1 MQRHLSII
9 LALLCA
15 SCSGQK
21 PAPAASDN
29 PPASNSDFEKLTDDL
44 IYGSLALSP
53 VNATQTGYHEHNGV
67 QLDEMIDDFSPA
79 GIDAQRKF
87 YEDFQKRV
95 NAWNAGSLDKEQAS
109 DLQIMKTDLNLYL
122 LDLNTI
128 QSYKH
133 NPTVYVELAGNAVFV
148 PSILNYAPLEKRY
161 QAIVKR
167 LEKFPALFEQAK

>member
-44 IYGSLALSP
+44 LYGSLALSP
-53 VNATQTGYHEHNGV
+53 VTATQMGYHEHNGV
-67 QLDEMIDDFSPA
+67 QLDEMIDDFSPS
-79 GIDAQRKF
+79 GIDVQRKF
-87 YEDFQKRV
+87 YQEFQTRV
-95 NAWNAGSLDKEQAS
+95 NAWNTSSLDKEQRA
-109 DLQIMKTDLNLYL
+109 DLEIMKNDLSLYL

-128 QSYKH
+128 QSFNH
-133 NPTVYVELAGNAVFV
+133 NPTVYVELAG
-148 PSILNYAPLEKRY
+148 
-161 QAIVKR
+161 
-167 LEKFPALFEQAK
+167 

>member
-1 MQRHLSII
+1 MWRYVLSISM
-9 LALLCA
+9 LLCV
-15 SCSGQK
+15 SCK
-21 PAPAASDN
+21 APKQESTTNTAKTTS
-29 PPASNSDFEKLTDDL
+29 SDFEKLTDDL
-44 IYGSLALSP
+44 LYGTLRLSP

-79 GIDAQRKF
+79 GIEAQRKF
-87 YEDFQKRV
+87 YEDFQSRV
-95 NAWNAGSLDKEQAS
+95 NAWNAGSLDREQAS

-148 PSILNYAPLEKRY
+148 PS
-161 QAIVKR
+161 
-167 LEKFPALFEQAK
+167 